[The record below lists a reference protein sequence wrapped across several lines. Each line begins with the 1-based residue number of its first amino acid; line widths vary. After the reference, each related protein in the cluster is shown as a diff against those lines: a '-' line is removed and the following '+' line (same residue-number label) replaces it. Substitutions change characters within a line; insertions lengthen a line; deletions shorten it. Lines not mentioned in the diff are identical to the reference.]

1 MKTAAELKQDIVFD
15 VTLRKHKLV
24 FHSTWGLF
32 SPRCIDDG
40 SYLLIEHID
49 LADGQQT
56 LDLGC
61 GYGAIGLAIAKAC
74 PGGGVHLVD
83 KDFVAVDYARKNA
96 ELNGLANCTFQLSN
110 AFSAVADDMMFD
122 NIVANLPAKV
132 GRELLYIIL
141 SDARDHLKPG
151 GQLVVVTISGLKDFI
166 KSNFKEVFGNYEKL
180 KQGRD
185 YTVARAVK
193 QHAGSSGLTPAP
205 RD

>member
-1 MKTAAELKQDIVFD
+1 MKTAQELKQDIVFD
-15 VTLRKHKLV
+15 VTLRKHSLV

-49 LADGQQT
+49 LADGQRT

-74 PGGGVHLVD
+74 PGGTVHMVD

-96 ELNGLANCTFQLSN
+96 ELNRLANCTVELSN
-110 AFSAVADDMMFD
+110 AFSAVPGDMMFD

-166 KSNFKEVFGNYEKL
+166 KNNFKEVFGNYEKL

-185 YTVARAVK
+185 YTVARALK
-193 QHAGSSGLTPAP
+193 SADL
-205 RD
+205 